1 MFTSTCSCLGYDVFA
16 DTLEKLPTHHKTVI
30 NTINQYSYCMA
41 ERDGDFKDA
50 LKNSDILLPDG
61 IGITI
66 AAKFLKGSVIKKVS
80 GADLHDYLLKDLND
94 KGGSCFY
101 LGSSTATLEKI
112 EKRLKKEYPNIKGY
126 FYSPPFKKEF
136 TREENQEMI
145 DRVNEVSPDV
155 LFIGMTAPKQEK
167 WAIANKSLLNAKY
180 ICSIGAVFDFYAGT
194 VKRPNKVWIN
204 LGLEWL
210 GRMVSEPRRLYKRYL
225 VYGPVFA
232 YKLIQQKLKTG
243 NTISNSN
250 SRPDAPVI
258 TIPSSLRNDEYTA
271 A

>member
-1 MFTSTCSCLGYDVFA
+1 MFTSTCSCLGYEVFT
-16 DTLEKLPTHHKTVI
+16 DTLEKLPTNRKTVI

-41 ERDGDFKDA
+41 EQDSDFKNV

-61 IGITI
+61 VGIVA

-80 GADLHDYLLKDLND
+80 GADLHDHLLKELND

-101 LGSSTATLEKI
+101 LGSSPSTLEKI
-112 EKRLKKEYPNIKGY
+112 EKRLKSEYPNIQGH

-136 TREENQEMI
+136 TAQENQEMI
-145 DRVNEVSPDV
+145 DRVNAVNPDV

-167 WAIANKSLLNAKY
+167 WAVANKESLNVKY

-204 LGLEWL
+204 LGLEWM

-225 VYGPVFA
+225 IFGPIFA
-232 YKLIQQKLKTG
+232 YKLLQQRFSTD
-243 NTISNSN
+243 NTTSTAV
-250 SRPDAPVI
+250 SRSEAPVI
-258 TIPSSLRNDEYTA
+258 TMPLTINDKYTA

>member
-1 MFTSTCSCLGYDVFA
+1 MFTSTCNCLGYEIFA
-16 DTLEKLPTHHKTVI
+16 DTLEKLPTNYRTVI

-41 ERDGDFKDA
+41 EHDNHFKEA

-61 IGITI
+61 VGIVA
-66 AAKFLKGSVIKKVS
+66 AAKFLKGSLIKKVS
-80 GADLHDYLLKDLND
+80 GADLHDHLLKDLNV
-94 KGGSCFY
+94 KGGTCFY

-112 EKRLKKEYPNIKGY
+112 EKRLKKEYPNIKGH

-136 TREENQEMI
+136 TPEENQEMI
-145 DRVNEVSPDV
+145 DRVNEVNPDV
-155 LFIGMTAPKQEK
+155 LFVGMTAPKQEK
-167 WAIANKSLLNAKY
+167 WAIANKALLNAKY

-204 LGLEWL
+204 LGLEWM
-210 GRMVSEPRRLYKRYL
+210 GRMVAEPRRLYKRYM

-232 YKLIQQKLKTG
+232 YKLVQQKFKTD
-243 NTISNSN
+243 NTASTATL
-250 SRPDAPVI
+250 RPNPSVI
-258 TIPSSLRNDEYTA
+258 TIPSLRNDKFNA